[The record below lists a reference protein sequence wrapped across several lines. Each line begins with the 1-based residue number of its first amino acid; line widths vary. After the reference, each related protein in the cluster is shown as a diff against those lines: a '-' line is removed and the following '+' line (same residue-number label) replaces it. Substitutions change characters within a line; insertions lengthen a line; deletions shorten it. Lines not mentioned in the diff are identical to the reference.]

1 MVLNILQDARKKKKI
16 MEKAIK
22 TNQINSAKGH
32 QMAS

>member
-1 MVLNILQDARKKKKI
+1 MVLNILQDARKKKI